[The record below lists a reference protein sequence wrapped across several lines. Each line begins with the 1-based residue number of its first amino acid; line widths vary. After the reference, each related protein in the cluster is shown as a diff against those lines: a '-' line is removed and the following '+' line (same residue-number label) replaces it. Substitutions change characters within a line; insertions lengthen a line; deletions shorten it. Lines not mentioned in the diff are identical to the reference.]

1 MDKAPVYRIK
11 KTKSRFESLK
21 DADFSKASPALFKET
36 VTGKAPR
43 QPGTAKLLYN
53 ATSLLAF
60 FDVSED
66 SPVATFSTH
75 DSELYNENVVE
86 LFLSPLGNNSLYYE
100 IEVNPLNATFDAL
113 IINDIG
119 KGKRRGPS
127 FQGFTGWNPKS
138 LKTRS
143 VVASGKWR
151 VFLSI
156 DFVDLFLARRIPP
169 KKGDTW
175 KGNMLRI
182 DYNGK
187 DREYCAWSPTFVL
200 DFHNSNRFGTW
211 IFD

>member
-11 KTKSRFESLK
+11 KTKSKFETLE
-21 DADFSKASPALFKET
+21 AAHFSKALPASFTET
-36 VTGKAPR
+36 VTGMSPR
-43 QPGTAKLLYN
+43 QAGIAKLLYN
-53 ATSLLAF
+53 TTSLLAF
-60 FDVSED
+60 FDVEEV
-66 SPVATFSTH
+66 SPVATLSTH
-75 DSELYNENVVE
+75 DAELYNENVVE
-86 LFLSPLGNNSLYYE
+86 LFISPLGINSLYYE

-113 IINDIG
+113 IINNIG

-143 VVASGKWR
+143 VVTPGKWQ

-156 DFVDLFLARRIPP
+156 DFTDLFLAKRIPP

-175 KGNMLRI
+175 KANIFRI
-182 DYNGK
+182 DYDGK
-187 DREYCAWSPTFVL
+187 ERQYCAWSPTGVL
-200 DFHNSNRFGTW
+200 DFHNSNRFGTL